1 MTEEKDKKIINWND
15 RLEEYFAST
24 GEKCHCLSWLHK
36 KSEAV
41 YSLRTTFI
49 DLPVIVI
56 STVVGAASIGS
67 DSLFGDSPL
76 APVIL
81 GIFSI
86 FVSVLNTVGSYFA
99 WSRRAEAHRVSS
111 IQYAKMYRYLNVEM
125 SLPRLERSTPPELL
139 KYVRDE
145 YERLSEISPLL
156 PPKVIA
162 EFNARFHHLKEIS
175 QPEEVNGLEKIT
187 VYIPKL
193 ETMATNTDPEE
204 PPPPPPEPEIEDT
217 ASLDG
222 GVVIPPEEPL
232 PELAADLVIPDM
244 EEIKRKSLKSMTR
257 PWK

>member
-1 MTEEKDKKIINWND
+1 MSQIEERKNIQWNV
-15 RLEEYFAST
+15 RLEEYFSSM
-24 GEKCHCLSWLHK
+24 GEKSHCLSWLHK

-49 DLPVIVI
+49 DLPVIII

-67 DSLFGDSPL
+67 DSLFGDSPV
-76 APVIL
+76 APIVL

-125 SLPRLERSTPPELL
+125 SLPRDERTIPAELL

-156 PPKVIA
+156 PPEIVK
-162 EFNARFHHLKEIS
+162 EFNMRFSHLKEIS

-187 VYIPKL
+187 VFVPSLKDLIPVDA
-193 ETMATNTDPEE
+193 ATNTEPE
-204 PPPPPPEPEIEDT
+204 PPKEDT
-217 ASLDG
+217 SSLDG
-222 GVVIPPEEPL
+222 GVIIPPEAVL
-232 PELAADLVIPDM
+232 PNIED
-244 EEIKRKSLKSMTR
+244 IKPKNTTK

>member
-1 MTEEKDKKIINWND
+1 
-15 RLEEYFAST
+15 
-24 GEKCHCLSWLHK
+24 
-36 KSEAV
+36 
-41 YSLRTTFI
+41 
-49 DLPVIVI
+49 VIVI

-156 PPKVIA
+156 PPNVIA

>member
-1 MTEEKDKKIINWND
+1 MSDEKDKKIINWND

-24 GEKCHCLSWLHK
+24 GEKCHCLCWLHK

-125 SLPRLERSTPPELL
+125 SLPRLERSTPAELL

-162 EFNARFHHLKEIS
+162 EFNTRFHHLKDIS

-193 ETMATNTDPEE
+193 ETMASNTEPEE
-204 PPPPPPEPEIEDT
+204 PPPPPVEDT

-222 GVVIPPEEPL
+222 GVVIPAEESL
-232 PELAADLVIPDM
+232 PELDTNLVLPDM
-244 EEIKRKSLKSMTR
+244 EDIRRKDIKSLTR